1 MTGGLIQL
9 VSIGFEDLYLNA
21 DPEITYFKMVYK
33 RHTNFSQEPIIQMF
47 STSPDFGKRLT
58 CSIAKTA
65 DLLSNMYVHIEI
77 PELPKLYNGSVENV
91 IDKFRWA
98 KKLGYALINYI
109 ELEINGQ
116 LVDKLYGDWMNIW
129 SILTIG
135 EERKTEDILI
145 GNIPELYEASN
156 GKKSYK
162 LYVPIEFFFSK
173 NKGLALPLIALHLSD
188 IKIHIEFNS
197 LENVLISS
205 PTHFIT
211 IEEYIVH
218 FKKGDILTQNISGT
232 DVNIIFDVFDYKTK
246 RLYYTK
252 YNESIVYYTSTSK
265 YLKSKYK
272 LYNSSGYY
280 VMPSTSETSHIVSY
294 PNVSINSS
302 NLVVNFI
309 YLDNLERKKFATS
322 NHEYLI
328 NTLSYSG
335 EQTIYNTHAKM
346 KLSFVNPSKELFW
359 ICQFNKIKNGYIKD
373 KFNYTSNLQYSGENI
388 INKTSI
394 HQNGQIRSLEED
406 KYLYNYLT
414 NYLYHTG
421 STEEGINT
429 YSYSLDP
436 ESYQPKGSCNFSKID
451 DLTIE
456 LTLSSLISYNNPAL
470 LRIYNYSYNILRITD
485 GLAGLTFVN

>member
-1 MTGGLIQL
+1 
-9 VSIGFEDLYLNA
+9 
-21 DPEITYFKMVYK
+21 
-33 RHTNFSQEPIIQMF
+33 
-47 STSPDFGKRLT
+47 
-58 CSIAKTA
+58 
-65 DLLSNMYVHIEI
+65 
-77 PELPKLYNGSVENV
+77 
-91 IDKFRWA
+91 
-98 KKLGYALINYI
+98 
-109 ELEINGQ
+109 
-116 LVDKLYGDWMNIW
+116 
-129 SILTIG
+129 
-135 EERKTEDILI
+135 
-145 GNIPELYEASN
+145 
-156 GKKSYK
+156 
-162 LYVPIEFFFSK
+162 
-173 NKGLALPLIALHLSD
+173 
-188 IKIHIEFNS
+188 
-197 LENVLISS
+197 
-205 PTHFIT
+205 
-211 IEEYIVH
+211 
-218 FKKGDILTQNISGT
+218 
-232 DVNIIFDVFDYKTK
+232 
-246 RLYYTK
+246 
-252 YNESIVYYTSTSK
+252 
-265 YLKSKYK
+265 
-272 LYNSSGYY
+272 
-280 VMPSTSETSHIVSY
+280 MPSTSETSHIVSY